1 MAFDIVSPDEAGVS
15 AVRGGGVSNESR
27 FILEDLPDVPEK
39 LALISEC

>member
-1 MAFDIVSPDEAGVS
+1 MAASRDVTV
-15 AVRGGGVSNESR
+15 SR